1 MYSKWVMPILIIML
15 LLCGCSSTRKARQIL
30 DSAGKDVLLSLP
42 SDKEAEKEAE
52 EIVREVTVD
61 SATHREGPMIMKA
74 IKDEQTGEM
83 VATDVI
89 SASKVTA
96 RFRHVAERFGK
107 IRLEFD
113 VTVPAALLESSW
125 QLRFFPTMKMLGD
138 STSLDPIYITGKKY
152 RDAQLRGYER
162 YRAFLE
168 SIITDEKDLIHLGQ
182 LEVFLERYFPET
194 YAMKRDSSLISDST
208 AENYFGV
215 SQRTALEHYKKQGLI
230 ARNEKKKKN
239 KEKMFHK
246 FVASPIVTEHI
257 RLDTVIVSPEGDFI
271 YRYIQD
277 VESKPGLRKIII
289 SLTGG
294 VFAAGNMIYRLPS
307 PEDLTFYVSSLSTL
321 ADNSPHY
328 VSKVVE
334 RNVYDYTLAFID
346 FAQGSSVIDTTLSDN
361 ASELRRIC
369 SCIDDML
376 SDYAYEPDSIVVSAS
391 CSPEGSFRFNSRLA
405 GARSDAVLAWLE
417 SLGEDESWKLV
428 SRSIPEN
435 WEMFEKMVINDN
447 CLEEEARK
455 RILGT
460 VLETQEKDE
469 AERQLSRM
477 PEYKYLRE
485 KIYPKLRTVKLGFH
499 MHRAG
504 MIKDTI
510 HTTELDTTYMK
521 GLEAM
526 KNLDYKTAVTY
537 LRFYEDYNCALALVA
552 AAYNKTALEVLE
564 KMDSGSPKVQYLT
577 AVVLSRLGFKED
589 ALHHYKLAAAKDPS
603 MIHRANLDPEISEL
617 IKKDL

>member
-1 MYSKWVMPILIIML
+1 MSSEHICLSLILLIML
-15 LLCGCSSTRKARQIL
+15 QGCSSVRRSRQIL
-30 DSAGKDVLLSLP
+30 DKAGKEVQLSLP
-42 SDKEAEKEAE
+42 SDEEAEKEAE
-52 EIVREVTVD
+52 EIVKEVTVD
-61 SATHREGPMIMKA
+61 STEHRDGPMIMKA

-96 RFRHVAERFGK
+96 RFRHVAERFGH

-113 VTVPAALLESSW
+113 VNVPSALIESSW
-125 QLRFFPTMKMLGD
+125 QLRFFPQMKMFED
-138 STSLDPIYITGKKY
+138 STSLDPIFITGKKY

-194 YAMKRDSSLISDST
+194 FAMKRDSSFISDSA

-215 SQRTALEHYKKQGLI
+215 SQRAALEHYKKQGLI
-230 ARNEKKKKN
+230 ARNERKKKN

-246 FVASPIVTEHI
+246 YVTSPIVTEHI
-257 RLDTVIVSPEGDFI
+257 RLDTVIVSAEGDFI
-271 YRYIQD
+271 YRYVQD

-289 SLTGG
+289 SLSGG
-294 VFAAGNMIYRLPS
+294 VFEAGTMIHQLPP

-328 VSKVVE
+328 ISKVIE

-346 FAQGSSVIDTTLSDN
+346 FAQGSSIIDTTLSEN

-369 SCIDDML
+369 KCIDDML
-376 SDYAYEPDSIVVSAS
+376 SDDAYEPDSIVVSAS
-391 CSPEGSFRFNSRLA
+391 CSPEGSLKFNSRLA
-405 GARSDAVLAWLE
+405 QSRSDAVLAWLE
-417 SLGEDESWKLV
+417 SLGENDSWKLV

-435 WEMFEKMVINDN
+435 WEMFEKMVMNDVSFTDDT
-447 CLEEEARK
+447 RS
-455 RILGT
+455 RILST
-460 VLETQEKDE
+460 VRETKDKDA
-469 AERQLSRM
+469 AERQLTRM
-477 PEYKYLRE
+477 AEYKYLRE
-485 KIYPKLRTVKLGFH
+485 IIYPKLRTVKLGFH

-510 HTTELDTTYMK
+510 HTTEIDSTYMK

-526 KNLDYKTAVTY
+526 RNLDYKAAVTY

-552 AAYNKTALEVLE
+552 AAYNRTALEVLE
-564 KMDSGSPKVQYLT
+564 KMDSEQAKVQYLM
-577 AVVLSRLGFKED
+577 AVVLSRLGFRED
-589 ALHHYKLAAAKDPS
+589 ALHHFKLAAAKDPA

-617 IKKDL
+617 IKNDL